1 MARELLKF
9 QADWCSPCKQL
20 SLIMKNEDFGMPV
33 TLIDIDY
40 DTAMTTKYQIRGV
53 PTLILLEDGKEV
65 KRMSGVKKLD
75 ELKQWLEN

>member
-1 MARELLKF
+1 MAKELLKF

-20 SLIMKNEDFGMPV
+20 SVIMKNADLGMPV

-53 PTLILLEDGKEV
+53 PTLIVLEDGKEI
-65 KRMSGVKKLD
+65 KRMSGVKSLD
-75 ELKQWLEN
+75 QLKQWLED

>member
-1 MARELLKF
+1 MAKELLKF

-20 SLIMKNEDFGMPV
+20 SLIMKNVDFGMPV

-53 PTLILLEDGKEV
+53 PTLIVLEDGKEV
-65 KRMSGVKKLD
+65 KRMSGVKNLD
-75 ELKQWLEN
+75 QLKQWLED

>member
-1 MARELLKF
+1 MAKELLKF

-20 SLIMKNEDFGMPV
+20 SSIMKDMDLGMPV
-33 TLIDIDY
+33 NVVDIDH

-53 PTLILLEDGKEV
+53 PTLIILEDGKEV

>member
-1 MARELLKF
+1 MAKELLKF

-20 SLIMKNEDFGMPV
+20 SSIMKDMDLGMPANV
-33 TLIDIDY
+33 VDIDH

-53 PTLILLEDGKEV
+53 PTLIVLEDGKEV

>member
-1 MARELLKF
+1 MAKELLKF

-20 SLIMKNEDFGMPV
+20 SVIMKNADLGMPV

-53 PTLILLEDGKEV
+53 PTLIVLEDGKEV
-65 KRMSGVKKLD
+65 KRMSGVKNLD
-75 ELKQWLEN
+75 QLKQWLED